1 MKRLGLIAGGALA
14 VLLLAVAGVFVFVIG
29 NLDSIVKDV
38 IESQGSEVAGVPVTV
53 SGVEIKVL
61 DGRASLSALTVGNP
75 AGFKSDNAIS
85 LGGISVQLN
94 TASVSEPVLVITEIA
109 VDKPMVTYE
118 LASGGNNIGVIS
130 DNVKKSTGDGS
141 SGTAEPGESEA
152 AGKKLIIET
161 LHIRGGTV
169 RVAASLLGDQ
179 QIEGTLPDITLRDI
193 GKESGGATPE
203 QVAEKVMAALTS
215 AASQTAATLGVGKTL
230 EGLKKNL
237 DAIAGGTLPADTEG
251 AKKAVEDAGNEL
263 KKAGEGLKKLF
274 GN

>member
-1 MKRLGLIAGGALA
+1 MKRLLIALGAGAAILLVA
-14 VLLLAVAGVFVFVIG
+14 VVAVVVFVFG
-29 NLDSIVKDV
+29 NLDSLVKDV

-53 SGVEIKVL
+53 SGVKIEVL
-61 DGRASLSALTVGNP
+61 DGRAAISGLTVGNP
-75 AGFKSDNAIS
+75 AGYRSDSAIS
-85 LGGISVQLN
+85 LGGISVALD
-94 TASVSEPVLVITEIA
+94 TASVGAPVIVITEIA

-118 LASGGNNIGVIS
+118 LASGSNNIGVIS

-141 SGTAEPGESEA
+141 AGRAEPGESAA
-152 AGKKLIIET
+152 AGRKLIIET

-169 RVAASLLGDQ
+169 RVAASVLGDR
-179 QIEGTLPDITLRDI
+179 QIEGRLPDITLRDI

-215 AASQTAATLGVGKTL
+215 AASQAAATLGVGKSL
-230 EGLKKNL
+230 EGLKQNL
-237 DAIAGGTLPADTEG
+237 DALTGGKLPTDTEG